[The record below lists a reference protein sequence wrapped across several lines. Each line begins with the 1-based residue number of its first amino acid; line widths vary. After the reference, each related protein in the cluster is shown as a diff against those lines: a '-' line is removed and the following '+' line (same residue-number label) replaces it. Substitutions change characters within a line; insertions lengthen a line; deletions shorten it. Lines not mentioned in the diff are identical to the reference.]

1 VAENRSGRSHDRGGR
16 HCPPHRLLSPCREDS
31 STAHRDSVAARVQCD
46 AVVRLSSGLAGQDQ
60 FGGSLRV
67 TLIGFPISGWP
78 LMGSRLIP
86 RGGSGLWGPADS
98 GDARLAEL
106 RKGYDITQMALA
118 RCA

>member
-1 VAENRSGRSHDRGGR
+1 MQR
-16 HCPPHRLLSPCREDS
+16 
-31 STAHRDSVAARVQCD
+31 D
-46 AVVRLSSGLAGQDQ
+46 AVVRLSSGLTGQDR
-60 FGGSLRV
+60 FGRSLRV

-86 RGGSGLWGPADS
+86 RGGSDLWGTADS
-98 GDARLAEL
+98 GDARVAEL